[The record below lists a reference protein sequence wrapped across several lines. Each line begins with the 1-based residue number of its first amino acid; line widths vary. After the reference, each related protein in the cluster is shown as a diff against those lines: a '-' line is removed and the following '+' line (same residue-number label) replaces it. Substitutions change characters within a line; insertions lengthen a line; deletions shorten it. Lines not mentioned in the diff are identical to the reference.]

1 MKAMRSRWIILGMTA
16 VMLCAP
22 HGAFGQAK
30 VLTLPSTAR
39 QENVAI
45 QGMLQY
51 GQFFGPPGYGENTSS
66 DRKEYEFYLQLPAPV
81 TQQNAAVQLGPEF
94 EKQNEF
100 FVQVRTTSKTI
111 TARLRQLIGRKVSV
125 TGSLEP
131 SAIGHDRTGIII
143 NANKVAAI
151 KDWSW

>member
-1 MKAMRSRWIILGMTA
+1 MRSGWITIGITA
-16 VMLCAP
+16 VTFCAP

-30 VLTLPSTAR
+30 VLTLPSAAR

-45 QGMLQY
+45 QGTLQY

-81 TQQNAAVQLGPEF
+81 TQQNPALRLGPGF

-100 FVQVRTTSKTI
+100 FVQLRTTSKAI

-125 TGSLEP
+125 TGSLEA

-143 NANKVAAI
+143 NADKVSTI
-151 KDWSW
+151 RDWSW